1 MIEDLP
7 LLRPDAARSARTVLK
22 CHDRMAAR
30 RRRIEARRRSTRPKP
45 IFVEPLLVAGLC
57 VVYLIAMA
65 GEVLAIVRAL

>member
-7 LLRPDAARSARTVLK
+7 LLTPDPARSARTVAK

-30 RRRIEARRRSTRPKP
+30 RPIEARRRPPGPKP
-45 IFVEPLLVAGLC
+45 IVVERLLVAGLC

>member
-7 LLRPDAARSARTVLK
+7 LLRPDAARSARTVAK

-30 RRRIEARRRSTRPKP
+30 RRRIAAHRRPAGPKP
-45 IFVEPLLVAGLC
+45 IVVERLLVAGLC

-65 GEVLAIVRAL
+65 GEVLAIVGAL